1 MKGNSWANAQ
11 SAIDQARDG
20 EGDET
25 AEPPIGMDQLMQH
38 GLVLLGELHELRG
51 NTTEPGAR
59 KTCFNPAMQA
69 DNGLGDRSQ
78 AQPGE
83 LTLVVQ

>member
-1 MKGNSWANAQ
+1 
-11 SAIDQARDG
+11 
-20 EGDET
+20 
-25 AEPPIGMDQLMQH
+25 MQH
-38 GLVLLGELHELRG
+38 GLVLLRELHELRG

-59 KTCFNPAMQA
+59 KTRFNPAMQA